1 MSRTKTPW
9 RVEIYFEPFNSHT
22 HTYQVV
28 SDDGLIVAKCGTG
41 GSEVANDAKLIA
53 AAPDLLEALEEI
65 LGWQSLAPKSVVERA
80 HAAIAK
86 VKGEK

>member
-1 MSRTKTPW
+1 MIYTKRPW

-28 SDDGLIVAKCGTG
+28 SDDGLIIAKCGTG
-41 GSEVANDAKLIA
+41 GSEIASAARLIT

-65 LGWQSLAPKSVVERA
+65 MGWETLAPKESIEQA
-80 HAAIAK
+80 FLAIAK
-86 VKGEK
+86 ARGN